1 MKKLKILL
9 VALAVIFCGFSKD
22 SQRSKTGV
30 TVPFKFEGVIITDNS
45 SETVCTPKGAPYPY
59 IAHARTGW
67 LQGNQSHGGRL
78 ITEQST
84 WTIFNCHTDF
94 TSGIN
99 TSYIEGVNTVA
110 NGDSYSYTCIML
122 TNIVTME
129 VVLNV
134 TVTGGGTG
142 RYEGATGQAVLT
154 GVHAGDAGIP
164 VNGWGSVTFYK

>member
-1 MKKLKILL
+1 MKTLKILML
-9 VALAVIFCGFSKD
+9 VLAVIFCGFSKD

-30 TVPFKFEGVIITDNS
+30 TVPFKFEGVIITDHS
-45 SETVCTPKGAPYPY
+45 SQTVCTPEGDPYPT
-59 IAHARTGW
+59 IAHARSGW

-134 TVTGGGTG
+134 TVTDGTG
-142 RYEGATGQAVLT
+142 RYDGATGQAVLT
-154 GVHAGDAGIP
+154 GFNTGGAGIP
-164 VNGWGSVTFYK
+164 VNGWGSVTFNK